1 MDRGASRFG
10 DHQGLESWNGKNRKR
25 TFLVPAIDVRSDIA
39 GKVWKIEAAV
49 GDALAA
55 DDAIL
60 ILESMKMEIP
70 VVAPTGGRLT
80 EIQVAEGDAV
90 GEGDVV
96 AILEA

>member
-1 MDRGASRFG
+1 MIAPANPGVSR
-10 DHQGLESWNGKNRKR
+10 EVER
-25 TFLVPAIDVRSDIA
+25 VPTTEVRSDIA

-49 GDALAA
+49 GDAVAA
-55 DDAIL
+55 EDTIL

-70 VVAPTGGRLT
+70 VAAPVGGRVVG
-80 EIQVAEGDAV
+80 IQVAEDDVV